1 MQPTLV
7 ITVLLAKK
15 GESCVEVHMRKDVY
29 EGLMK
34 CTHKKS
40 WNWVNTGAEMLC
52 MMLNTSGDALRD
64 GLNIVLRE
72 LLCFVC
78 CTHLF
83 RNFNCLKYT
92 FQLLYTH
99 RGATRIVASNYER

>member
-7 ITVLLAKK
+7 IIVLLAKK

-34 CTHKKS
+34 GTHKKS

-52 MMLNTSGDALRD
+52 MMLNKSGDALRD

-99 RGATRIVASNYER
+99 RGATCIVASNYER